1 MSKALLRILVTGLGF
16 VLACT
21 GPPEPF
27 ETATRATMEDI
38 VAELRVLLPLT
49 ASDERFAAPEHRE
62 AVSASL
68 RALAA
73 AGARLDRHGSEG
85 DAAFGVFGH
94 ALAEDTS
101 DALAR
106 WEAGRPDEA
115 RFLVE
120 GLTEDCVGCHS
131 RLAGPSSAELGPLL
145 LAEVD
150 RSTVAGQEWAQLL
163 VATRQFD
170 AALEAYEEILHAP
183 SGPVTRL
190 DLESVLVDYLV
201 VCVRV
206 AGDLGRARVTVDRVA
221 QRTDIPRYLGVML
234 AAWSAS
240 LAELDAGEPTGD
252 GLERARVLLSAAD
265 GAGADSAGMF
275 RIGRD
280 RLIDDLVASGD
291 LYEFVASHPGAT
303 PIEQAEAYHWLG
315 ATELR
320 IARSLWLSP
329 ADAYLEASIRA
340 APASDWAAESF
351 DLLEV
356 HTMFEYEGS
365 AGLHVPE
372 DVRERLD
379 ELRSLL
385 ESGESRTEAP
395 SDRSGLRNS

>member
-1 MSKALLRILVTGLGF
+1 MSKAFPRILMTGLGLL
-16 VLACT
+16 LACT
-21 GPPEPF
+21 GSPEEF
-27 ETATRATMEDI
+27 DTATRATMGDI

-49 ASDERFAAPEHRE
+49 ASDERFAAPEHHE
-62 AVSASL
+62 AVSSSL

-73 AGARLDRHGSEG
+73 AGARLDRHGSQG

-106 WEAGRPDEA
+106 WEAGRPGEA

-131 RLAGPSSAELGPLL
+131 RLAGPSSPELGPLL
-145 LAEVD
+145 LEEVD
-150 RSTVAGQEWAQLL
+150 RSTLAGQEWAQLL

-170 AALEAYEEILHAP
+170 AALEAYEEILSAP
-183 SGPVTRL
+183 EGPVTRL

-206 AGDLGRARVTVDRVA
+206 SRDLGRARETIDRVA
-221 QRTDIPRYLGVML
+221 QRADIPRYLGVML
-234 AAWSAS
+234 GSWSAS
-240 LAELDAGEPTGD
+240 LEEIEARGSTGN
-252 GLERARVLLSAAD
+252 GLEQARVLLSATYV
-265 GAGADSAGMF
+265 AGVDSAGML
-275 RIGRD
+275 RIGRE
-280 RLIDDLVASGD
+280 RLIEDLVASGD
-291 LYEFVASHPGAT
+291 LYEFVASHPDAT
-303 PIEQAEAYHWLG
+303 PLEMAEAYHWLG

-329 ADAYLEASIRA
+329 ADAYLDASIRA
-340 APASDWAAESF
+340 APASEWAAASF
-351 DLLEV
+351 DLLEL

-372 DVRERLD
+372 DVREHLE
-379 ELRSLL
+379 ELRALL
-385 ESGESRTEAP
+385 ESSAA
-395 SDRSGLRNS
+395 

>member
-1 MSKALLRILVTGLGF
+1 MSKAFPWILVAGLCLL
-16 VLACT
+16 LACA
-21 GPPEPF
+21 GPAEPF

-49 ASDERFAAPEHRE
+49 ASDERFAAPEHQE
-62 AVSASL
+62 AVSESL

-73 AGARLDRHGSEG
+73 AGARLDRHGSEAG
-85 DAAFGVFGH
+85 DVAFGVFGH

-106 WEAGRPDEA
+106 WEAGRPGEA

-131 RLAGPSSAELGPLL
+131 RLAGPSSTELGPQL

-150 RSTVAGQEWAQLL
+150 RSRVAGQEWAQLL

-170 AALEAYEEILHAP
+170 AALEAYEAILYAP
-183 SGPVTRL
+183 AGPVTRL

-206 AGDLGRARVTVDRVA
+206 TGDLSRARATVDRVA
-221 QRTDIPRYLGVML
+221 QRTDLPRYLGVML
-234 AAWSAS
+234 VAWGTSLEEIEARDAA
-240 LAELDAGEPTGD
+240 GN

-265 GAGADSAGMF
+265 ASGADSPGMF

-291 LYEFVASHPGAT
+291 LYEFVANQPGAT
-303 PIEQAEAYHWLG
+303 PLEQAEAYHGLG

-340 APASDWAAESF
+340 APDSDWAAESF
-351 DLLEV
+351 DLLEL

-372 DVRERLD
+372 DVREHLD
-379 ELRSLL
+379 ELRALL
-385 ESGESRTEAP
+385 DASAG
-395 SDRSGLRNS
+395 